1 MTPFTDRIPNATD
14 LVTVSARK
22 PDSWQRVFAFPNPV
36 NEYAARSTA
45 GVVVVLA
52 LAALITG
59 QGWGLLLIAGGFAL
73 RLLFGPRISPA
84 ALLSVKVL
92 APLFGPPKLVPGP
105 PKRFAQGIGTV
116 VSGAAAVLFFAGV
129 PAAAWALAA
138 VLIVAASLEAFAGL
152 CLGCLIFGLLQRRGV
167 IPESVC
173 EACNNFSL
181 RSR

>member
-14 LVTVSARK
+14 LVTVTARK

-105 PKRFAQGIGTV
+105 P
-116 VSGAAAVLFFAGV
+116 
-129 PAAAWALAA
+129 
-138 VLIVAASLEAFAGL
+138 
-152 CLGCLIFGLLQRRGV
+152 
-167 IPESVC
+167 
-173 EACNNFSL
+173 
-181 RSR
+181 